1 MTTWEYIDPIP
12 TNFYSFS
19 ISGCER
25 LPNDN
30 TLICSGDQGWIFEVN
45 PSSQI
50 VWQHFNTLPDPS
62 NMRVFKARRYGVAA
76 APQHHCSGDGSGT
89 PCPCGNTGGLG
100 EGCANSTGQGA
111 ILSSSGSAR
120 ILADTLTLQISQGT
134 HNQPVLFFQGNNA
147 INGGNGNPFGDGLR
161 CCGGGVKRLQVRFM
175 NSSGS
180 ASSTATISLAG
191 ATAVGD
197 SRCYQGWY
205 RDPAGTGGSPCSSY
219 FNLTN
224 ALSLTWAP

>member
-1 MTTWEYIDPIP
+1 
-12 TNFYSFS
+12 
-19 ISGCER
+19 
-25 LPNDN
+25 
-30 TLICSGDQGWIFEVN
+30 
-45 PSSQI
+45 
-50 VWQHFNTLPDPS
+50 
-62 NMRVFKARRYGVAA
+62 
-76 APQHHCSGDGSGT
+76 
-89 PCPCGNTGGLG
+89 
-100 EGCANSTGQGA
+100 
-111 ILSSSGSAR
+111 
-120 ILADTLTLQISQGT
+120 
-134 HNQPVLFFQGNNA
+134 LFFQGNNA
-147 INGGNGNPFGDGLR
+147 INGGNGITFGDGLR